1 MCRYSSTWDM
11 ATIRD
16 KVGHLEI
23 LPDRPSQR
31 TSRSSARRR
40 PHPRSTAR
48 MARSRLPVRVCGSGA
63 CSRSLAW
70 SFISQFP
77 TRVPCRSTPGTRS
90 IAAAVA
96 GSSIWLS
103 AISRASFRIGE
114 SRRLMVE
121 EDRRFARSADRYC
134 CASALVN
141 PGPAP
146 KTRIQAKNASRPV
159 R

>member
-1 MCRYSSTWDM
+1 
-11 ATIRD
+11 
-16 KVGHLEI
+16 
-23 LPDRPSQR
+23 
-31 TSRSSARRR
+31 
-40 PHPRSTAR
+40 

-63 CSRSLAW
+63 FSRWVAW
-70 SFISQFP
+70 SFSSQFP
-77 TRVPCRSTPGTRS
+77 TRVPRRSTPGTRA

-103 AISRASFRIGE
+103 AISRASLRIGE
-114 SRRLMVE
+114 SLRLMVA
-121 EDRRFARSADRYC
+121 EDSRLARSADRYC

-146 KTRIQAKNASRPV
+146 ETRIQAKNPSSPV

>member
-1 MCRYSSTWDM
+1 
-11 ATIRD
+11 
-16 KVGHLEI
+16 
-23 LPDRPSQR
+23 
-31 TSRSSARRR
+31 
-40 PHPRSTAR
+40 

-63 CSRSLAW
+63 CSRSFAW

-77 TRVPCRSTPGTRS
+77 TRVPRLSTPGTRS

-121 EDRRFARSADRYC
+121 EERRFARSAERYC

-141 PGPAP
+141 AGPAP
-146 KTRIQAKNASRPV
+146 ETRIQAKNASSPV